1 MFFNEFNNMLG
12 VKKMGTKFHNLIY
25 LNLFFEIGPNGA
37 LILTREL
44 YIRERPYKIQG
55 VDPSAYIF
63 YAFSRVTPLRPFKYV
78 LI

>member
-1 MFFNEFNNMLG
+1 MFFNEFNNMLE
-12 VKKMGTKFHNLIY
+12 VKKMGTKLRNLIY
-25 LNLFFEIGPNGA
+25 MNLFFEIGPNDA
-37 LILTREL
+37 LTLTRDL
-44 YIRERPYKIQG
+44 YIWERPYKIQG